1 MTTAAALR
9 RITNAPQDA
18 PTAKQREHDSRL
30 AQPQA
35 PALTQDQLL
44 DLLDFTAAKHLSNL

>member
-1 MTTAAALR
+1 MTNATALR
-9 RITNAPQDA
+9 RKTAPQDA
-18 PTAKQREHDSRL
+18 PIAKPREHDSRA

-44 DLLDFTAAKHLSNL
+44 DLLEFSAAKHLSSL